1 MKISTKFGYWIKV
14 APLTGFQ
21 MQEFSR
27 PAFVGKHE
35 VPANLNELTIGQL
48 IELSQLKDDTNS
60 IYRIAE
66 IVMSLS
72 RKEVNKA
79 RAVDVVRLAGW
90 VCAETK
96 KINKLFDS
104 VGAAKP
110 TANEKKAGVE
120 TLRFGLFGM
129 LDWYALRMRI
139 HDHDEV
145 LSVPWMRIYK
155 CMDMDAKKQK
165 YERNLQRIAAEE
177 MKQKARRRR

>member
-1 MKISTKFGYWIKV
+1 MDTNTKFSYWIKV

-21 MQEFSR
+21 MQEFNR
-27 PAFVGKHE
+27 PAFIGKHE
-35 VPANLNELTIGQL
+35 VPENLNELSIGQL
-48 IELSQLKDDTNS
+48 IELSQLKDDTES

-66 IVMSLS
+66 IVMGLG
-72 RKEVNKA
+72 RKDIDNA

-110 TANEKKAGVE
+110 TATEKKAGVD

-139 HDHDEV
+139 QDHDQV
-145 LSVPWMRIYK
+145 LGVPWMRIYK
-155 CMDMDAKKQK
+155 CMDMDNKKQK

-177 MKQKARRRR
+177 MSQRARRRR